1 MWCIVLGN
9 SFLGRRFSEGVIIII
24 NMMKRT
30 PKHNFSSWGALG
42 MRYCMLRIQA
52 WPDECNYSIKQAASK
67 TPAKRTRIEPED
79 VKLQKSMR
87 EWLFLIH
94 PFDPFPTVIF
104 ILKDSFPQKFY
115 IWPVWETN
123 NKIQMVNFQN
133 GDDAKRDFKA
143 ILCLTA
149 LHLCAMPSRIFFV
162 VFQLWQPVGNQ
173 RAAILI
179 FVIHIYTIELVCSTR
194 KLMISFNW
202 SMKLMV
208 VLDN

>member
-1 MWCIVLGN
+1 MTQNRIVISNLSKNRLNWPGLLGN
-9 SFLGRRFSEGVIIII
+9 PPLKEQ
-24 NMMKRT
+24 NLLKEQ
-30 PKHNFSSWGALG
+30 N
-42 MRYCMLRIQA
+42 
-52 WPDECNYSIKQAASK
+52 
-67 TPAKRTRIEPED
+67 RTRRGETTKIYER
-79 VKLQKSMR
+79 MAI
-87 EWLFLIH
+87 FH
-94 PFDPFPTVIF
+94 PTFRPFSTVIF

-115 IWPVWETN
+115 IWPVWETRVKIWN

-194 KLMISFNW
+194 KLMMSFNW

>member
-1 MWCIVLGN
+1 MPFVWRENKHSLH
-9 SFLGRRFSEGVIIII
+9 SFVYLSVRREQLQLLHQTSSKQDTCLKNQNWTRRCETKKLYERMAISHPPFRPFS
-24 NMMKRT
+24 
-30 PKHNFSSWGALG
+30 
-42 MRYCMLRIQA
+42 
-52 WPDECNYSIKQAASK
+52 
-67 TPAKRTRIEPED
+67 
-79 VKLQKSMR
+79 
-87 EWLFLIH
+87 
-94 PFDPFPTVIF
+94 TVIF